1 MYVGMTRAK
10 HTLRLSY
17 VQTINGSEKKPSKL
31 ILNLLDMFEK
41 EKEPFEYDL
50 NSFWNE
56 MAQTIV
62 KCDYDY
68 KKDFQQL
75 IDTKLENKTFSPTA
89 INVYRNALDNICT
102 IIY

>member
-1 MYVGMTRAK
+1 MTRAK

-17 VQTINGSEKKPSKL
+17 VQTINGSEKPSKL

-62 KCDYDY
+62 KM
-68 KKDFQQL
+68 
-75 IDTKLENKTFSPTA
+75 
-89 INVYRNALDNICT
+89 
-102 IIY
+102 

>member
-68 KKDFQQL
+68 KKIFNSLLIQNWKIKHFHQQQ
-75 IDTKLENKTFSPTA
+75 
-89 INVYRNALDNICT
+89 
-102 IIY
+102 